1 MPARFAPLAPA
12 ASVELRV
19 GGAPPRGAAN
29 TRGGEGGVVCPQ
41 PLGALTGWPSLSLS
55 LPFTMQLSKAGLQ
68 LECLGVT
75 ARGESWLLQLAGRHS
90 LGPLEPLVKRT
101 VIQGESVWVGC
112 LAIPNPNPNPN
123 PNPIPNPNP

>member
-1 MPARFAPLAPA
+1 M
-12 ASVELRV
+12 

-75 ARGESWLLQLAGRHS
+75 ARGESWLLQVRLTG
-90 LGPLEPLVKRT
+90 LGLG
-101 VIQGESVWVGC
+101 QG
-112 LAIPNPNPNPN
+112 
-123 PNPIPNPNP
+123 